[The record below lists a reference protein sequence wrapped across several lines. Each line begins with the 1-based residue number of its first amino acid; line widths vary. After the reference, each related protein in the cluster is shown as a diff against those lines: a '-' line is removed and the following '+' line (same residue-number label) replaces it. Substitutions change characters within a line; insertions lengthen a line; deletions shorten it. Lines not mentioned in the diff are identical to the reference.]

1 MPNIRKVYKEDNI
14 TIECLNGGKTFIFSF
29 REVLPN
35 KDTLESYIALK
46 KAKIKQILKDSDVFE
61 RNHLF
66 FYKTYTV
73 RKQLEV
79 FVEVYV
85 AFKNNITD
93 FKNKVIILKQKM
105 SDIF

>member
-14 TIECLNGGKTFIFSF
+14 TIESLNGGKTFIFSF
-29 REVLPN
+29 KEVLPN

-46 KAKIKQILKDSDVFE
+46 KAKIKQILKNSDVFE

-73 RKQLEV
+73 KKQLEV
-79 FVEVYV
+79 LVEVYV
-85 AFKNNITD
+85 AFKNNIPD

>member
-14 TIECLNGGKTFIFSF
+14 TMECLNGGKTFIFSF

-35 KDTLESYIALK
+35 KDTLESYIAMK
-46 KAKIKQILKDSDVFE
+46 RVKIKQILKDSDVFE